1 MPIKFKESVKRR
13 DGSIEN
19 YYIKGTSLKELRAAL
34 ENSNTKPKVKQKV
47 RNELVRRGESFIST
61 DLEKE
66 SNA

>member
-34 ENSNTKPKVKQKV
+34 ENSNTKPKLKQKV